1 MDKIMIS
8 KRTVGIGEPVLV
20 IAEAG
25 INHDGD
31 IKKAHELIDAAAD
44 AGADVIKFQTH
55 LAEKEM
61 LNVSDSAVY
70 LNESLFTLIKRMELT
85 IDQHLELK
93 EHAIKRKI
101 IFLSTPF
108 SKEAVDILEKVGVE
122 AYKIGSG
129 ELTNLPFLE
138 YVASMGKPMIIS
150 TGMSS
155 LEDVERSVKL
165 LESKG
170 IPFMVMQCTSQYPTE
185 YRNVFLNAINQYK
198 ERFNVPVGFSDHSQ
212 GNYVAFAAVTLGACA
227 VEKHF
232 TVSRK
237 WPGPDQQSS
246 IEPEELADLVKG
258 IRAIEEGLKGSKML
272 TEGEKEL
279 QKLFR
284 ESVISL
290 KPIPS
295 GVAITKDMVWVKRP
309 GNGIPASELKKV
321 IGKKTKRDIDVNQLL
336 SWDDLG

>member
-8 KRTVGIGEPVLV
+8 KKAAGAGEPALI

-31 IKKAHELIDAAAD
+31 IKRAHELIDAAAD

-61 LNVSDSAVY
+61 LNISDKAVY
-70 LNESLFTLIKRMELT
+70 LDESLFTLIRRMELT
-85 IDQHLELK
+85 VDQHFELK
-93 EHAIKRKI
+93 KHAFKRGL

-108 SKEAVDILEKVGVE
+108 SKEAVDILEKVGVD
-122 AYKIGSG
+122 AYKAGSG

-138 YVASMGKPMIIS
+138 YIASKGKPLIIS

-155 LEDVERSVKL
+155 IDEVGKTAGILTG
-165 LESKG
+165 KG
-170 IPFMVMQCTSQYPTE
+170 VPLMIMQCTSQYPTE
-185 YRNVFLNAINQYK
+185 YKNVFLKTIREYTDK
-198 ERFNVPVGFSDHSQ
+198 FHVPVGFSDHSR
-212 GNYVAFAAVTLGACA
+212 GNYMAFAAVALGACA

-237 WPGPDQQSS
+237 WPGPDQSSS
-246 IEPEELADLVKG
+246 IEPDELADLVKG
-258 IRAIEEGLKGSKML
+258 VRAIEEGLKGSKTV

-284 ESVISL
+284 ESVVSL
-290 KPIPS
+290 KNIPK
-295 GVAITKDMVWVKRP
+295 GTVITSDMVWVKRP
-309 GNGIPASELKKV
+309 GYGIPANELEKV
-321 IGKKTKRDIDVNQLL
+321 IGKKAISDINANQVIT
-336 SWDDLG
+336 WDNIG